1 MKPGDDVMV
10 KDGCFLPLSPMN
22 GKRYTRFE
30 LECRVDGFLDWYELE
45 KKWLVVDASAK
56 TKGKLINR
64 IATGWI
70 RTEGMDGYICGTAL
84 LINKERWEPE

>member
-1 MKPGDDVMV
+1 MLGDDVMV
-10 KDGCFLPLSPMN
+10 KDGCLLPLHPMN

-30 LECRVDGFLDWYELE
+30 LECRVDGPLDWYDIGS
-45 KKWLVVDASAK
+45 KWVVVDANAK

-64 IATGWI
+64 VATYWI
-70 RTEGMDGYICGTAL
+70 RSVEEDGYVCGTAL